1 MKLKLLEE
9 LKNASAE
16 APLNFTFAGVLFKF
30 TAKIKIVDEKTLD
43 ELTNKQNSNDKDI
56 VRELLIGWDD
66 YVDEGKQVPFATD
79 TLEEM
84 LTFPGLTAR
93 LSVECINAQY
103 RVQEKN

>member
-1 MKLKLLEE
+1 MKLKLLEV

-30 TAKIKIVDEKTLD
+30 TAKIKIVDEQTLD
-43 ELTNKQNSNDKDI
+43 ELTNKQNSDKDI

-66 YVDEGKQVPFATD
+66 YIDEGKQVPFAND

-84 LTFPGLTAR
+84 LAFPGLTAR